1 MNIKKPVCFFYQRSF
16 SGYNKE
22 LFERLSATSDFDIK
36 FYFDKN
42 PSNITANLDFT
53 VSDSI
58 VIYSGVNRS
67 KIPFEVY
74 CSKAFLKDVVRVRP
88 MLVISEDGGNII
100 NNFILVV
107 LKKICN
113 FKLILWGL
121 GSIRNREQS
130 LPRKLIQRVVEFC
143 WRQANFVFAY
153 SSFGVKTYVS
163 GGVASNKVLN
173 ITNALAGSTADWKL
187 LIENRTK
194 RNNQEKLNLIFVG
207 QLIYSKRVDLLIDAL
222 MLLADES
229 TELSRRLK
237 LIIVGDGRCRES
249 LERLAMNVE
258 AIDIEFRG
266 SLFGDELDR
275 ALAASHIGVLPGEG
289 GLAINTFL
297 SRGLPVLAG
306 NHAGDGTELDLIAD
320 GFNGLFFEDGNA
332 TSLAQ
337 CIANADA
344 QYLGLSANV
353 KASVESLP
361 TTTKQAELMNKVI
374 TRMRES

>member
-1 MNIKKPVCFFYQRSF
+1 VCFFYQRSF

-22 LFERLSATSDFDIK
+22 LFERLSATSEFDIR

-42 PSNITANLDFT
+42 PSNISANFDFI
-53 VSDSI
+53 VSDSL

-74 CSKAFLKDVVRVRP
+74 CSKTFLIDIVKVRP
-88 MLVISEDGGNII
+88 AVVISEDGGNII
-100 NNFILVV
+100 NNLILVV

-113 FKLILWGL
+113 FKFILWGL
-121 GSIRNREQS
+121 GSIRNRKQS

-143 WRQANFVFAY
+143 WRQADFVFAY

-163 GGVASNKVLN
+163 GRVAPNKVLN

-194 RNNQEKLNLIFVG
+194 GNNHEKLNLIFVG

-222 MLLADES
+222 MLLACES
-229 TELSRRLK
+229 AELSRSLK
-237 LIIVGDGRCRES
+237 LTVVGDGPCRES
-249 LERLAMNVE
+249 LERLAINVG
-258 AIDIEFRG
+258 AIDIEFLG

-297 SRGLPVLAG
+297 SRGLPVIAG
-306 NHAGDGTELDLIAD
+306 NHAGDGTELDLIAE